1 VVGALEFRGGWL
13 LTRGNPSADCLPVGP
28 KPLPEISRAEF
39 LPEVREG
46 RVRKV
51 VIEDRQGIIGAST
64 TRGPFRAAF
73 HDREDAALVTE
84 LRAMGVEVAFEESGP
99 GLI

>member
-1 VVGALEFRGGWL
+1 MKVYRRLGLILLAAIAGWIAFRL
-13 LTRGNPSADCLPVGP
+13 VP

-39 LPEVREG
+39 LTEVREG

-51 VIEDRQGIIGAST
+51 VIEDRQVITGAST
-64 TRGPFRAAF
+64 TRGPFRTAF

-84 LRAMGVEVAFEESGP
+84 LRALGVEVAFEKSGP

>member
-1 VVGALEFRGGWL
+1 MAGGYLPGVIPARIAFRL
-13 LTRGNPSADCLPVGP
+13 VP

>member
-1 VVGALEFRGGWL
+1 MRVYRRLGLILLATIAGWIAFRL
-13 LTRGNPSADCLPVGP
+13 VP

-39 LPEVREG
+39 LTEVREG

-51 VIEDRQGIIGAST
+51 VIEDRRLITGEST
-64 TRGPFRAAF
+64 TLGPFRTAF
-73 HDREDAALVTE
+73 HDPDDAALATE
-84 LRAMGVEVAFEESGP
+84 LRALGVEVAFEESAL